1 MPVSLR
7 ICQLIIRS
15 RYDMGRVRGE
25 LKLALCLGEIKA
37 KITSNSHIGNYK
49 SHVETQI
56 LFSYLKRNILE

>member
-7 ICQLIIRS
+7 ICQLPVTLSPWVQIIRS

-37 KITSNSHIGNYK
+37 KITSNSHIEN
-49 SHVETQI
+49 
-56 LFSYLKRNILE
+56 

>member
-1 MPVSLR
+1 
-7 ICQLIIRS
+7 
-15 RYDMGRVRGE
+15 MGRVRGE

-37 KITSNSHIGNYK
+37 KITSNSHIENQK